1 MKYYPLIIIF
11 ILILIGCKNQ
21 PPEVNIIISNVSVI
35 DIVSGKITEN
45 QDVIIDD
52 SIIIK
57 IVNSGKSNLLAKQH
71 IIGKGKYLIPSLW
84 DMHVHIQDSTYLRM
98 FLDYGILGVRD
109 MGGCASQ
116 PTDGCESLCAEK
128 LNEWE
133 NAILEGTLAGPQLYI
148 AGTPLSGTG
157 WPTSFSVLNIDEV
170 DLAFEYNLNNKVD
183 FIKVY
188 EKIPWESYMEIA
200 RLSKKHD
207 LDFVGHVSEPF
218 LLSDILDLG
227 QKSIE
232 HIREPILYS
241 FTNDSIELE
250 NFMVADDYTIED
262 REFVKPWIDDAENV
276 IDAFKRN
283 NAWFTPTMAVQYAR
297 SRYRDEKWINHPL
310 RQQMPESI
318 SNGLKNHLTQM
329 EKNMGKKGDA
339 LWWTA
344 LNKLVKRFNNEGIG
358 LLAGSDTACEGGIPG
373 FSLHEELKLMVHAGL
388 SPLNALQTA
397 TINPINFFKMG
408 SAGEVKESYIANLIL
423 LDENPL
429 EFIENTLKI
438 NTVIR
443 NGKIH
448 TTK

>member
-1 MKYYPLIIIF
+1 MKYYPRIALF
-11 ILILIGCKNQ
+11 LILIGCKNQ
-21 PPEVNIIISNVSVI
+21 PPEVDLIISNVSVI
-35 DIVSGKITEN
+35 DVLSGQIIEH
-45 QDVIIDD
+45 QDVLIDD
-52 SIIIK
+52 SIIIEIIASNENNLSAK
-57 IVNSGKSNLLAKQH
+57 KNISGQ
-71 IIGKGKYLIPSLW
+71 GKYLIPSLW

-128 LNEWE
+128 LNEWK
-133 NAILEGTLAGPQLYI
+133 NAILEGTLDGPQLYI
-148 AGTPLSGTG
+148 AGTQLSGTG
-157 WPTSFSVLNIDEV
+157 WPTAASVSSVIEV
-170 DLAFEYNLNNKVD
+170 RYAFEHNLRNKVD

-188 EKIPWESYMEIA
+188 EKIPWESYQEIA
-200 RLSKKHD
+200 RLSQIYN

-250 NFMVADDYTIED
+250 NFLVADDYTLED
-262 REFVKPWIDDAENV
+262 REFVKPWIEDGENV

-283 NAWFTPTMAVQYAR
+283 KAWFTPTMAVQYAR
-297 SRYRDEKWINHPL
+297 SRYHDEKWINRPL
-310 RQQMPESI
+310 REKMPKSVI
-318 SNGLKNHLTQM
+318 IGLKEHMAQM
-329 EKNMGKKGDA
+329 EKNEDKKGDA
-339 LWWTA
+339 LWWMA
-344 LNKLVKRFNNEGIG
+344 LKKLVKRFNDEGIG

-373 FSLHEELKLMVHAGL
+373 FSLHEELKHLVDAGL
-388 SPLNALQTA
+388 SPLNALQMA
-397 TINPINFFKMG
+397 TINPVQFFKINY
-408 SAGEVKESYIANLIL
+408 AGEVKKNYIANLIL

-429 EFIENTLKI
+429 ESIENTSKI

-448 TTK
+448 TNK